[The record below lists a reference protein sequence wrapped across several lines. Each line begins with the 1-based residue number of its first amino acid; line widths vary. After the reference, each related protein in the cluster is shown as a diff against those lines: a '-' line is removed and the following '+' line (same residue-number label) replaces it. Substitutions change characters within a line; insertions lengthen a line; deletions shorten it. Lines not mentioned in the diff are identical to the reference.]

1 LCKKYL
7 VEITYS
13 TYLKIA
19 DKAETRKLTTKPS
32 FTRFIGFIGFLP
44 HNYCI
49 EKSSVQVCIS
59 QSVFIT
65 VNAHK
70 TDFCEIQV
78 LMAVSMK
85 VTDFW
90 DIAPRRLIE
99 IDQQQ

>member
-1 LCKKYL
+1 
-7 VEITYS
+7 
-13 TYLKIA
+13 
-19 DKAETRKLTTKPS
+19 
-32 FTRFIGFIGFLP
+32 
-44 HNYCI
+44 
-49 EKSSVQVCIS
+49 VCIS